1 MNPPAIDHDDAIQLI
16 CDLRTLARRQFT
28 AALNITSGVEMREAY
43 ARGGAFEVAAAIVA
57 AAIVADAIDLDANEV
72 DPEPVDDGWWKFSAT
87 RP

>member
-57 AAIVADAIDLDANEV
+57 DANEV

>member
-1 MNPPAIDHDDAIQLI
+1 MNPPAIDHDDTIQLI

-28 AALNITSGVEMREAY
+28 VALNITSGVEMREAY

-57 AAIVADAIDLDANEV
+57 DAIDLDANEV
-72 DPEPVDDGWWKFSAT
+72 DPEPIDDGWWKLSAT

>member
-28 AALNITSGVEMREAY
+28 VALNITNGVEMREAY

-57 AAIVADAIDLDANEV
+57 DAIDLDANEV
-72 DPEPVDDGWWKFSAT
+72 DPEPIDDGWWKLSAT

>member
-28 AALNITSGVEMREAY
+28 AALNTTTGVEMREAY

-57 AAIVADAIDLDANEV
+57 DAIDLDANEV
-72 DPEPVDDGWWKFSAT
+72 DPEPIDDGWWKFSAT

>member
-28 AALNITSGVEMREAY
+28 VALNITSGVEMREAY
-43 ARGGAFEVAAAIVA
+43 ARDGAFEVAAAIVA
-57 AAIVADAIDLDANEV
+57 DAIDIDANKV
-72 DPEPVDDGWWKFSAT
+72 DPEPIDDGWWKFSAT

>member
-57 AAIVADAIDLDANEV
+57 DAIDLDANEV
-72 DPEPVDDGWWKFSAT
+72 DPEPVDDGWWKLSAT

>member
-28 AALNITSGVEMREAY
+28 VALNITSGVEMREAY
-43 ARGGAFEVAAAIVA
+43 ARGGAFEVA